1 MSSSS
6 TTPTSSNVAHSV
18 KDLLA
23 TMRHRIASTKTIVEP
38 PSEGEVEA
46 LAGMSMTLREESPE
60 VIDMRESWIE
70 GPKGKK
76 VSEQGSELQ
85 ARLMSHSTCIFR

>member
-6 TTPTSSNVAHSV
+6 TTPTSSNVVHSV

-23 TMRHRIASTKTIVEP
+23 TMCHRIVSVKTIVEP
-38 PSEGEVEA
+38 PSEGKVEA
-46 LAGMSMTLREESPE
+46 LAGMSSTLREESPE
-60 VIDMRESWIE
+60 VIDMQESWIE

-76 VSEQGSELQ
+76 VCE
-85 ARLMSHSTCIFR
+85 

>member
-1 MSSSS
+1 MSSS
-6 TTPTSSNVAHSV
+6 TTPNSSNVIRSV

-23 TMRHRIASTKTIVEP
+23 TVRHRIASTKSVMEP

-46 LAGMSMTLREESPE
+46 LAGMSATLREESPE
-60 VIDMRESWIE
+60 VIDMWESWME

-76 VSEQGSELQ
+76 VSEQGSEN
-85 ARLMSHSTCIFR
+85 FRQG

>member
-6 TTPTSSNVAHSV
+6 TTPTSSNVARSI

-23 TMRHRIASTKTIVEP
+23 TVRHRIASTKTVVEP
-38 PSEGEVEA
+38 LSEGEVEA
-46 LAGMSMTLREESPE
+46 LAGMSVTLREESPE
-60 VIDMRESWIE
+60 IVDMRESWIE

-76 VSEQGSELQ
+76 VSE
-85 ARLMSHSTCIFR
+85 

>member
-1 MSSSS
+1 MSSS
-6 TTPTSSNVAHSV
+6 TTTPVSTNITCSIE
-18 KDLLA
+18 DLLA
-23 TMRHRIASTKTIVEP
+23 TVHHRIASTKNVVEP

-46 LAGMSMTLREESPE
+46 LAGMSMMLREESPE

-76 VSEQGSELQ
+76 VSEQGSEN
-85 ARLMSHSTCIFR
+85 FG

>member
-6 TTPTSSNVAHSV
+6 TTPTSSNVARSI

-23 TMRHRIASTKTIVEP
+23 TVRHRIASTKTVVEP
-38 PSEGEVEA
+38 LSEGEVEA
-46 LAGMSMTLREESPE
+46 LAGMSMMLREESPE
-60 VIDMRESWIE
+60 IVDMRESWIE

-76 VSEQGSELQ
+76 VSE
-85 ARLMSHSTCIFR
+85 

>member
-1 MSSSS
+1 MSSS
-6 TTPTSSNVAHSV
+6 TTTPASTNIARSI

-23 TMRHRIASTKTIVEP
+23 TVRHRIASTKNIVEP

-46 LAGMSMTLREESPE
+46 LAGMSTMLREESPE

-76 VSEQGSELQ
+76 VSERGSENFGQ
-85 ARLMSHSTCIFR
+85 G